1 MGAFYDNNT
10 NNYTLYYNVLNY
22 FKTIMTN
29 HPSINY
35 VSQGDVFDVDS
46 NEFPGYPMGNVLI
59 TEARFVGSET
69 LYSVQLTVADKVKLK
84 NNESVGEYNQQVV
97 PFEGTDDTVDIHANT
112 LAIINDLT
120 SFTAF
125 ALTNFQIVGD
135 VTNVAFKEEFD
146 NGLAGWVCSF
156 TLLTHNDRQRCEF
169 NLYPNGNDN
178 C

>member
-1 MGAFYDNNT
+1 MSSFIANT
-10 NNYTLYYNVLNY
+10 QTNYTLYYNVLNY

-35 VSQGDVFDVDS
+35 VSQGDVFSMDDL
-46 NEFPGYPMGNVLI
+46 EFPGYPLGNVLI

-69 LYSVQLTVADKVKLK
+69 LYSVQLTVADKTKPK
-84 NNESVGEYNQQVV
+84 NNESVGAYNDQVV
-97 PFEGTDDTVDIHANT
+97 PFEGTDDTVDVHANT

-125 ALTNFQIVGD
+125 ALTNFQITSD
-135 VTNVAFKEEFD
+135 VTNIAFKEEFN
-146 NGLAGWVCSF
+146 NGLAGWVSSF
-156 TLLTHNDRQRCEF
+156 TLLTHNERPRCEF